1 MAANTPLTLERLL
14 GSPEPML
21 QAIDSALKAAQ
32 LPRNLLCDH
41 ICFRVEHD
49 GAYQQFKKS
58 LERVAVLEGEHHI
71 AGRPICTFRLL
82 TPYQSATAGLIEA
95 VELPAPKKGSP
106 YALGW
111 QHAEFVTDD
120 SLDSFMR
127 RYPHIDF
134 NTQAMGKSHNPEI
147 SMDITGPKGEAYAI
161 KFHQEPLLTVVAREK
176 LGM

>member
-1 MAANTPLTLERLL
+1 MGDNTLTLERLM

-21 QAIDSALKAAQ
+21 KAIDNALKDAK

-41 ICFRVEHD
+41 ICYRVEHE
-49 GAYQQFKKS
+49 GAYQQFKKG
-58 LERVAVLEGEHHI
+58 LERIAVLEGEKPI

-95 VELPAPKKGSP
+95 VELPAPKRGST
-106 YALGW
+106 YARGW
-111 QHAEFVTDD
+111 QHAEFVTGEP
-120 SLDSFMR
+120 LDSFIR
-127 RYPHIDF
+127 RHPHVDF

-147 SMDITGPKGEAYAI
+147 SIDVAGPKGEAYAI
-161 KFHQEPLLTVVAREK
+161 KFHQEPLLAIVAREN